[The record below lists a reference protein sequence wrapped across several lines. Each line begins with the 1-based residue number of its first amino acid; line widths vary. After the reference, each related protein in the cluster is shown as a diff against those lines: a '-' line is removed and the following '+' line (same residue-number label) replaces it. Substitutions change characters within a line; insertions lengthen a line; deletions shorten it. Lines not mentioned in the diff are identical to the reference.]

1 MGNGWGPQL
10 RRQVERGSPGTLG
23 IASTGPTVGEG
34 RLSVTRRPGTSAPP
48 WQGWGKRAGVGLGGG
63 GHS

>member
-34 RLSVTRRPGTSAPP
+34 RLSVTRRPGTAPRP
-48 WQGWGKRAGVGLGGG
+48 GRGGAKGLGWGWGD
-63 GHS
+63 S